1 MDSDRRLGRL
11 LDAIAAAGALHETAV
26 VVLSD
31 HGMEQCDPAL
41 LAEHRHADL
50 SPLMASMGLRD
61 VGDVLL
67 HPAP

>member
-1 MDSDRRLGRL
+1 
-11 LDAIAAAGALHETAV
+11 
-26 VVLSD
+26 
-31 HGMEQCDPAL
+31 MEQCDPAL